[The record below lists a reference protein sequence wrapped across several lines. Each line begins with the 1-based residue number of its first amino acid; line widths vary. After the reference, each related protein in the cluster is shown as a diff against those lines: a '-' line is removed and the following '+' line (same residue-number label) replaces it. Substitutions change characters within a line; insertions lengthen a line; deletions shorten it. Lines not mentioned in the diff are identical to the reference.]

1 MANLGIPWLVATA
14 ACLCV
19 GAVAFYRGGP
29 GLGVGIGLAMAC
41 LVPTWVDLGIGDA
54 RLNVR
59 HATAIALM
67 AAYCFHPRGRIW
79 SSLNMLDIA
88 VAGLVIWHIVVDYT
102 VDGFSSVLPIRAYL
116 EWGLPYVSG
125 RFAMMHAHSISK
137 LAVWFTSVAILIGLA
152 AVVESISQMNIWEI
166 VFGHVRAD
174 DLIKRPQGLRFGLSF
189 RAMGP
194 TRHPILLGCVLVLL
208 VPWAISLAT
217 TDGVRWRRILGWSGV
232 VSIILGTFA
241 AMSRGPLLALIVAA
255 FVATSFYYVWAR
267 RLFPAIIIVG
277 ALATFLGWSSI
288 LEFIDRI
295 ENEKSSARVVEIN
308 GEFERYTSS
317 RARILIFQLYGP
329 LVFRGGITGF
339 GTAALEPTPPNI
351 PGLSISARDHQTL
364 GVVENSYLTIA
375 LRFGMVG
382 VSLFI
387 LLHVAA
393 IATAFSLARKQSLV
407 TYPAPPVFLV
417 AIGSILVGMSFEM
430 MTVLPVYDFYFWV
443 LFMCGMVAGLAALD
457 VKIRRGEVSID

>member
-1 MANLGIPWLVATA
+1 MADLGIPWLVATA
-14 ACLCV
+14 VCISV
-19 GAVAFYRGGP
+19 GGVAFYRGGP

-67 AAYCFHPRGRIW
+67 AAYCFHPQGRIW
-79 SSLNMLDIA
+79 SSVNMLDVA

-102 VDGFSSVLPIRAYL
+102 IDGFSSVLPVRAYL
-116 EWGLPYVSG
+116 EWGLPYVAG
-125 RFAMMHAHSISK
+125 RFAMMHSSSISK
-137 LAVWFTSVAILIGLA
+137 LDVWFASVAVVIGLA
-152 AVVESISQMNIWEI
+152 AVVESMSQINIWEV

-174 DLIKRPQGLRFGLSF
+174 DLIKRPQGLRFGLLF

-208 VPWAISLAT
+208 APWAISLAT
-217 TDGVRWRRILGWSGV
+217 ADGVRWRRILGWSGV
-232 VSIILGTFA
+232 VSIVLGVFA

-255 FVATSFYYVWAR
+255 LVAISFYYVWAR
-267 RLFPAIIIVG
+267 RIFSAAIIMGV
-277 ALATFLGWSSI
+277 LVTFLGWSSI

-295 ENEKSSARVVEIN
+295 ENEKSSAQVVEMD
-308 GEFERYTSS
+308 GEFERHTST
-317 RARILIFQLYGP
+317 RHRILIFKLYGP

-339 GTAALEPTPPNI
+339 GTAAIEPIPPNI
-351 PGLSISARDHQTL
+351 PGLSISARDRQIL
-364 GVVENSYLTIA
+364 GIVENSYLTIA
-375 LRFGMVG
+375 LRFGLVG

-393 IATAFSLARKQSLV
+393 IVTAFSLARKQSLV
-407 TYPAPPVFLV
+407 AYPAPPVFLV

-430 MTVLPVYDFYFWV
+430 ITVLPVYDFYFWI